1 MSIDV
6 SVALAYRIRRTHEWV
21 LAAVAGLSPEQLR
34 RGSAGAP
41 SIGFHLWH
49 MARWADLLQ
58 AKLPEMTEALA
69 TRLSARPQIWESE
82 SLAARWELAVEQ
94 LGGEATGMGM
104 DDDVSATLPLPAAEQ
119 LLEYARSAF
128 AGVDEGV
135 TGVDDGQLVESCVDM
150 YGARTSV
157 GTALLSHVSHMNRHL
172 GMIEALKGVHGL
184 RGTATV

>member
-6 SVALAYRIRRTHEWV
+6 SAALAYRIRRTHEWA
-21 LAAVAGLSPEQLR
+21 LTAVADLSPEQVR

-58 AKLPEMTEALA
+58 AKLPEMTEELA
-69 TRLSARPQIWESE
+69 TRLSARLQIWESE
-82 SLAARWELAVEQ
+82 ALAARWGLTIEQ

-104 DDDVSATLPLPAAEQ
+104 DDDVSATLALPGPEELAG
-119 LLEYARSAF
+119 YTRRAF
-128 AGVDEGV
+128 GAVDEALAA
-135 TGVDDGQLVESCVDM
+135 VDDGQLAESCVDM

-172 GMIEALKGVHGL
+172 GMIEALKGAQGL
-184 RGTATV
+184 RGTATA